1 MTRYLK
7 GFMEIIR
14 QLRKLWEKV
23 TELNEGYLMPKSTI
37 DTWLKDNSKVSID
50 GQVDIT
56 VKELR
61 ILKKEIAQIK
71 DENKILKKPMA
82 IIIKK

>member
-23 TELNEGYLMPKSTI
+23 TELNEGCLMPKSTI

-50 GQVDIT
+50 GQIEIT

-61 ILKKEIAQIK
+61 ILKKK
-71 DENKILKKPMA
+71 
-82 IIIKK
+82 